1 MLGLTIRISSLL
13 MPPRLVTSEGNVT
26 RIHSASSADAPE
38 ADPRVELARYI
49 GQMVLDLERMA
60 NTANLELL
68 SYFLAMAR
76 AEADAIANVPAQAKP
91 EREAQTQA
99 PYRAE

>member
-1 MLGLTIRISSLL
+1 
-13 MPPRLVTSEGNVT
+13 MPPRLVTSENNVT
-26 RIHSASSADAPE
+26 RIHSNGSTNPADSDSRA
-38 ADPRVELARYI
+38 ELARYI

-76 AEADAIANVPAQAKP
+76 AEADTIANVPAQAKS